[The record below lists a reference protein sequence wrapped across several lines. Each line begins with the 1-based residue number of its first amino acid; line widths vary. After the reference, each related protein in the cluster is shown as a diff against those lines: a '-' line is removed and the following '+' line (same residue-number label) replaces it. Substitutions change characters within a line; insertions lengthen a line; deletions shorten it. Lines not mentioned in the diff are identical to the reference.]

1 MERQVGLGRSLEDVL
16 DSVPPVEPLEPART
30 DVLFGIAAEETP
42 IAPGTSHG
50 ASDPKKKK
58 KKKKSKSKS
67 KQSAGDKKQHTKS
80 GDKKK
85 KKKKK

>member
-1 MERQVGLGRSLEDVL
+1 
-16 DSVPPVEPLEPART
+16 VPPVEPLEPART

-58 KKKKSKSKS
+58 KKS
-67 KQSAGDKKQHTKS
+67 KQSAGDKKRHTKS

-85 KKKKK
+85 KKKKKKT